1 MPSNMTI
8 VLGVMPLA
16 VAFLVFSFV
25 VFYQHRQDVKYS
37 KSGSGQNSQYEGSK
51 TVVKVLLVA
60 GLGLCVLMGISFTI

>member
-1 MPSNMTI
+1 MTI

-37 KSGSGQNSQYEGSK
+37 KSGSGQNNQYEGSK

-60 GLGLCVLMGISFTI
+60 GLGLCVLMGISFTV

>member
-1 MPSNMTI
+1 MTI

-25 VFYQHRQDVKYS
+25 VFYQYRQDVKYS
-37 KSGSGQNSQYEGSK
+37 KSGSGQNNQYEGSK